1 MKICRLYVF
10 RNIHILE
17 NLKFFQNFL
26 RQKLKM
32 ITFVNM
38 KKEKLI
44 ADNKRLPIHD
54 RIGVIEDILIDLEKE
69 HLKLF
74 SKFKISRIIR
84 KRDSNQNNTTY
95 TDLGEE

>member
-1 MKICRLYVF
+1 
-10 RNIHILE
+10 
-17 NLKFFQNFL
+17 
-26 RQKLKM
+26 M

-44 ADNKRLPIHD
+44 ADIKRLPIHD
-54 RIGVIEDILIDLEKE
+54 RIGVVEDILIDLEKE